1 MSSAKIM
8 DFQTLKT
15 NCPTWKAYIHHDFVN
30 QLGRGTLAADSF
42 RHYLVQDYLYL
53 IHYTRIMALSVYK
66 SQTLAQM
73 RVGQAGINAMLDLE
87 IGMYLDFC
95 RDWGLDIN
103 AVESAAESPATIAYS
118 RYLLD
123 SAMSGSLAE
132 LYAAI
137 APCLM
142 GYGEI
147 GQQLKAKGFIKDNP
161 YQPWIDVF
169 ASDDFQQ
176 ITAQNEQQINEL
188 LAGATPMQK
197 QRYQQLFDTASR
209 MEINFWQ
216 MALDLT

>member
-1 MSSAKIM
+1 MN
-8 DFQTLKT
+8 FQTLKN
-15 NCPTWKAYIHHDFVN
+15 NCPTWDDYITHDFVE
-30 QLGRGTLAADSF
+30 QLAAGTLPADSF

-53 IHYTRIMALSVYK
+53 IHYTRIMAISVYK

-95 RDWGLDIN
+95 RDWGLDIKD
-103 AVESAAESPATIAYS
+103 VESASESPATTAYS

-123 SAMSGSLAE
+123 AAMSGSLAE

-147 GQQLKAKGFIKDNP
+147 GQRLKAKGFVKDNP

-169 ASDDFQQ
+169 ASDEFWQ
-176 ITAQNEQQINEL
+176 ITAQNEQQIDEL
-188 LAGATPMQK
+188 LADATPTQQ
-197 QRYQQLFDTASR
+197 QRYQQLFDTASK